1 MDGWMEG
8 RNSTST
14 TTPTRIYWHYLLFFS
29 VSASSA
35 CPVIRTICPAYCL
48 TQGTER
54 IPVRSR
60 TDTTCVWLWDCNNKI
75 LSNSLRWWAGLDNI
89 RFSFHE
95 PQSSTRKGRWKRKIR
110 CSNLL
115 SNRSLVFS
123 LWLGKIPPFVKLILG
138 WKIPFF
144 NSIHYIEK
152 FSSSNHTHTHYI
164 RKIKNFKKLNF
175 DQDIVK

>member
-1 MDGWMEG
+1 MDGRKKFDINNYPHSHLLALFAFLFG
-8 RNSTST
+8 LCLFCLSCNSHHLSC
-14 TTPTRIYWHYLLFFS
+14 LLLNS
-29 VSASSA
+29 
-35 CPVIRTICPAYCL
+35 RYR
-48 TQGTER
+48 ED
-54 IPVRSR
+54 PVRSR